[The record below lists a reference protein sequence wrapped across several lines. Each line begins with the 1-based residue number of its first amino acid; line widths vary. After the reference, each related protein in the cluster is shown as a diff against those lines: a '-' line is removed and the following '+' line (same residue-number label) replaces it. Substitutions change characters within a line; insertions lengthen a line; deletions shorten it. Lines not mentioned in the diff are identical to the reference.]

1 MVSCFFCRS
10 ITVTVIC
17 YENFFIANSLICLAQ
32 YKVYIM
38 VYDFRDFFVSAQFQA
53 GSHMGLSIPVNPGLK
68 RSSQTSGAHHSHQC
82 SSLHSGHVSCA
93 EGLVEEDWKEVLVR
107 HSERV
112 LLRSTVSVWLSVL
125 SLFLFCWVKPVFGWF
140 HFVDQLFQ
148 PASDYLPWVPEVF
161 LSLFGRRYERRKKLR
176 GSRKALI
183 LFFRGLLPGATFY
196 QPKTSG
202 KVSMKKPAWTVS
214 PETGW
219 ESCLDPMH
227 LVTRRGREGV
237 FFFGKLFDDSSYTHY
252 DINCRRNRA
261 VNSYVSSLNSLN
273 IINPFSPS
281 ALFP

>member
-1 MVSCFFCRS
+1 M
-10 ITVTVIC
+10 
-17 YENFFIANSLICLAQ
+17 ANSLICLAQ

-38 VYDFRDFFVSAQFQA
+38 VYDFRDF
-53 GSHMGLSIPVNPGLK
+53 
-68 RSSQTSGAHHSHQC
+68 
-82 SSLHSGHVSCA
+82 
-93 EGLVEEDWKEVLVR
+93 
-107 HSERV
+107 
-112 LLRSTVSVWLSVL
+112 
-125 SLFLFCWVKPVFGWF
+125 
-140 HFVDQLFQ
+140 LFQ
-148 PASDYLPWVPEVF
+148 PNFKPEVTWGF
-161 LSLFGRRYERRKKLR
+161 LYPLIRDLREAHRRVAPTTLINALLFTVVTCLVLKVWWRRTGRKFWWDTQNVFFWDQPFLFGWVCWVFSCSVGLNPFSVGFTLLINFFNRPQTIYPGYQRFFSRCSAEYTSGEKNYEEVE
-176 GSRKALI
+176 KALI
-183 LFFRGLLPGATFY
+183 LFFRGLLPGATVY